1 MKILIPVLVGSII
14 GYFTNW
20 LAIKMLFK
28 PHYEK
33 KIFGLTLPFTPGLIP
48 KERDRMAAN
57 IGNTVGEHL
66 LSTETIVEAISNR
79 ENEANIKKWLGDK
92 LESLRKEERT
102 IEEFI
107 GEKILGDSL
116 FPIQAIK
123 DKLSKYL
130 IHSLRDQNFKN
141 KSKKT
146 IERLIENYDT
156 EELYKK
162 IDRGSLA
169 FLEDLAKSQDL
180 KEEIESLILKT
191 LEEASKNDKTLGELI
206 DEDIYR
212 SIDGYLDENK
222 EKIGTGVRKILRE
235 DDVREKIQ
243 NKIADSIFDRSNK
256 LILAFISPE
265 LISQKVFESLEK
277 YIEKEE
283 TDEDIIG
290 AIKLLLE
297 KTKEKKLSDLA
308 LGFQK
313 ILDEESI
320 EKISNGL
327 VKLVL
332 SEDNNERFK
341 DKLIGLLRERENLGK
356 DKLGAYIWDRLENL
370 LDSPGLENKMVDL
383 VDRSLDKIL
392 GIEISALVI
401 KLNDDL
407 IFNAYEIAKKIFKNF
422 AREELPKIIEL
433 LNVSKIVEDKINSF
447 DIDYAEKL
455 ILDIARKELNQITRL
470 GALLGAVL
478 GLLSP
483 LLQYIY

>member
-1 MKILIPVLVGSII
+1 MYERS
-14 GYFTNW
+14 
-20 LAIKMLFK
+20 AI
-28 PHYEK
+28 
-33 KIFGLTLPFTPGLIP
+33 
-48 KERDRMAAN
+48 
-57 IGNTVGEHL
+57 V
-66 LSTETIVEAISNR
+66 
-79 ENEANIKKWLGDK
+79 
-92 LESLRKEERT
+92 
-102 IEEFI
+102 
-107 GEKILGDSL
+107 
-116 FPIQAIK
+116 
-123 DKLSKYL
+123 
-130 IHSLRDQNFKN
+130 
-141 KSKKT
+141 
-146 IERLIENYDT
+146 
-156 EELYKK
+156 
-162 IDRGSLA
+162 
-169 FLEDLAKSQDL
+169 
-180 KEEIESLILKT
+180 
-191 LEEASKNDKTLGELI
+191 
-206 DEDIYR
+206 
-212 SIDGYLDENK
+212 
-222 EKIGTGVRKILRE
+222 
-235 DDVREKIQ
+235 
-243 NKIADSIFDRSNK
+243 
-256 LILAFISPE
+256 
-265 LISQKVFESLEK
+265 LEK

-341 DKLIGLLRERENLGK
+341 DKLIGLLRERENVGK

-447 DIDYAEKL
+447 DIDYTEKL